1 MNEMYNFKNKSSGS
15 VAWWCFWPSLIFLG
29 LSMVVSIIGVIGIVV
44 YLALTSGI
52 DSPEQLITGVMR
64 FLMPLNIVAQVIG
77 TAIFLPIYLHVRK
90 TAFPKVT
97 KKCHWSVY
105 IWSIL
110 FLLGVSTI
118 SAFVVEF
125 IGNLWAPVDGG
136 LEAVTDAIF
145 SGSLIATVVST
156 VIMAPVMEELMIRGL
171 TFNRL
176 LSGTKK
182 WTAIIVSS
190 IIFGV
195 IHMNLL
201 QGLNAIVLGIVLAL
215 VFIKTRSIIACMLC
229 HAANNLLSVIG
240 GVLVI
245 KDVANLDTINLWIN
259 IACIVLGII
268 GAFFFFKAKDAELA
282 PAEVKEQ

>member
-1 MNEMYNFKNKSSGS
+1 
-15 VAWWCFWPSLIFLG
+15 
-29 LSMVVSIIGVIGIVV
+29 MVISIIGAIGIVV

-110 FLLGVSTI
+110 FLIGVSTI
-118 SAFVVEF
+118 SAFF
-125 IGNLWAPVDGG
+125 IDLLSRLWTPADGG
-136 LEAVTDAIF
+136 IEAVTEMIF
-145 SGSLIATVVST
+145 SGSLWATVIST
-156 VIMAPVMEELMIRGL
+156 VIMAPIMEELMIRGL
-171 TFNRL
+171 SLNKL
-176 LSGTKK
+176 LSGSKK

-190 IIFGV
+190 IVFGV

-201 QGLNAIVLGIVLAL
+201 QGLNAFVLGIVLAL
-215 VFIKTRSIIACMLC
+215 VYYKTRSLITCMLC
-229 HAANNLLSVIG
+229 HAANNLLSVVSE
-240 GVLVI
+240 VLVI
-245 KDVANLDTINLWIN
+245 KEIGNYELINNVIA
-259 IACIVLGII
+259 IACVVLGIV
-268 GAFFFFKAKDAELA
+268 GTYLFFKSKDAKVEKKKIEA
-282 PAEVKEQ
+282 

>member
-1 MNEMYNFKNKSSGS
+1 MNEMYSFKNKSSGS

-29 LSMVVSIIGVIGIVV
+29 LSMVISIIGAIGIVV

-52 DSPEQLITGVMR
+52 DSPEQLVNGVMR

-77 TAIFLPIYLHVRK
+77 TAIFLPIYLHYK
-90 TAFPKVT
+90 KEAFPKVT

-110 FLLGVSTI
+110 FLIGVSTI
-118 SAFVVEF
+118 SAFF
-125 IGNLWAPVDGG
+125 IDLLSRLWTPADGG
-136 LEAVTDAIF
+136 IEAVTEMIF
-145 SGSLIATVVST
+145 SGSLWATVIST
-156 VIMAPVMEELMIRGL
+156 VIMAPIMEELMIRGL
-171 TFNRL
+171 SLNKL

-245 KDVANLDTINLWIN
+245 KDVANLDTINLWVN
-259 IACIVLGII
+259 IGCIVLGII